1 VETLLPLLAFVFG
14 SLIIT
19 AGALA
24 FLPARATAIDR
35 RLEELVSGNGEVDA
49 APVRPRFERMVALFK
64 RVGEKA
70 PRSPKELGQLRLRL
84 VQAGYRRDEA
94 LTIFFGIRVTFALVL
109 FALFSTSLVTKPNI
123 GFALGGLALGYLL
136 PGMVLA
142 RLAKRRAHRIRLSL
156 ADMLDLLVVSVE
168 AGLGLD
174 QAISRVGAE
183 LAFAYPELSDELRLI
198 NLELRAGKARSEAL
212 RNLADRTGVDDL
224 SSLATMLIQTD
235 KFGTSVAQSL
245 RVYSE
250 TLRTKRRQ
258 RAEEAAAKT
267 GVKMVFPLVF
277 CIFPAIWVVTIGPAA
292 IRFVTVLMPMVE
304 KSK

>member
-1 VETLLPLLAFVFG
+1 MFLPLLAFVFG
-14 SLIIT
+14 VALV
-19 AGALA
+19 GAVALMMM
-24 FLPARATAIDR
+24 PKTSVIDR
-35 RLEELVSGNGEVDA
+35 RLEELMSGRDIIEEKK
-49 APVRPRFERMVALFK
+49 PRFQAFVGVLK

-70 PRSPKELGQLRLRL
+70 PRSAKELGSLRLRL

-94 LTIFFGIRVTFALVL
+94 LTVFFGIRVTFALIL
-109 FALFSTSLVTKPNI
+109 FTLFSTSIVMRPNMLL
-123 GFALGGLALGYLL
+123 ALGGLFIGYLL
-136 PGMVLA
+136 PSMVLA
-142 RLAKRRAHRIRLSL
+142 RVAKRRQHRIRLSL
-156 ADMLDLLVVSVE
+156 ADALDLLVVSVE

-174 QAISRVGAE
+174 QALQRVATE
-183 LAFAYPELSDELRLI
+183 LAFAYPDLSDELKLI
-198 NLELRAGKARSEAL
+198 NLELRAGKPRAEAL

-224 SSLATMLIQTD
+224 SSLVTMLIQTD

-277 CIFPAIWVVTIGPAA
+277 CIFPVIWIVTIGPAA
-292 IRFVTVLMPMVE
+292 IRFVTVLFPLIE
-304 KSK
+304 NTK

>member
-1 VETLLPLLAFVFG
+1 VTMLMPLFAFVLG
-14 SLIIT
+14 SALVAAAAYAFIPSRT
-19 AGALA
+19 A
-24 FLPARATAIDR
+24 AIDR
-35 RLEELVSGNGEVDA
+35 RLEELTVERDDEEK
-49 APVRPRFERMVALFK
+49 PRFAGLVATFK
-64 RVGEKA
+64 RLGEKA
-70 PRSPKELGQLRLRL
+70 PRSPRELGSLRLRL
-84 VQAGYRRDEA
+84 VQAGYRREEA
-94 LTIFFGIRVTFALVL
+94 LTIFFGIRVACALGL
-109 FALFSTSLVTKPNI
+109 FALFASSIIARPNLLL
-123 GFALGGLALGYLL
+123 ALGGLGIGYIL

-142 RLAKRRAHRIRLSL
+142 RLAKRRSHRIRLSL

-174 QAISRVGAE
+174 QALQRVGAE

-198 NLELRAGKARSEAL
+198 NLELRAGKPRAEAL

-224 SSLATMLIQTD
+224 SSLVTMLIQTD

-267 GVKMVFPLVF
+267 GVKMVFPLVI

-292 IRFVTVLMPMVE
+292 IRFVTVLFPMIE
-304 KSK
+304 QTR

>member
-1 VETLLPLLAFVFG
+1 MYLLPPLAFTFG

-19 AGALA
+19 AAAFALM
-24 FLPARATAIDR
+24 PSRAGAIDR
-35 RLEELVSGNGEVDA
+35 RLEELTAGRDA
-49 APVRPRFERMVALFK
+49 EAAKPRLQSLIGFVK

-70 PRSPKELGQLRLRL
+70 PRSAKELGSLRLRL

-94 LTIFFGIRVTFALVL
+94 LTIFFGIRVVFALTL
-109 FALFSTSLVTKPNI
+109 FALFSTSIIARPNL
-123 GFALGGLALGYLL
+123 FVALGGLALGYLL

-142 RLAKRRAHRIRLSL
+142 RMAKRRAHRIRLSL

-174 QAISRVGAE
+174 QALTRVGTE

-198 NLELRAGKARSEAL
+198 NLELRAGKPRGEAL

-224 SSLATMLIQTD
+224 SSLVTMLIQTD

-292 IRFVTVLMPMVE
+292 IRFVTVLFPLIE
-304 KSK
+304 NQK

>member
-1 VETLLPLLAFVFG
+1 VLLPLLAFVFG
-14 SLIIT
+14 SVLVG
-19 AGALA
+19 GAA
-24 FLPARATAIDR
+24 FALMPSRAIAIDR
-35 RLEELVSGNGEVDA
+35 RLEELTTGRIRDDEED
-49 APVRPRFERMVALFK
+49 RPTFDKLLGFVK

-70 PRSPKELGQLRLRL
+70 PRSTKELGQLRLRL

-94 LTIFFGIRVTFALVL
+94 MTVFFGIRVVAALAFFAV
-109 FALFSTSLVTKPNI
+109 FATSVVMKPNI
-123 GFALGGLALGYLL
+123 TLALGGLALGYLL
-136 PGMVLA
+136 PGMALA
-142 RLAKRRAHRIRLSL
+142 RMAKRRAHRIRLAL
-156 ADMLDLLVVSVE
+156 ADALDLLVVSVE

-174 QAISRVGAE
+174 QALTRVGTE
-183 LAFAYPELSDELRLI
+183 LAFAYPDLSDELRLV
-198 NLELRAGKARSEAL
+198 NLELRAGKPRPEAL

-224 SSLATMLIQTD
+224 GSLVTMLIQTD
-235 KFGTSVAQSL
+235 KFGTSVAQAL

-292 IRFVTVLMPMVE
+292 IKFIQVLLPMVE
-304 KSK
+304 NTR

>member
-1 VETLLPLLAFVFG
+1 MFLPILAFVFG
-14 SLIIT
+14 T
-19 AGALA
+19 ALVGGVALLLMPRRQA
-24 FLPARATAIDR
+24 LIDR
-35 RLEELVSGNGEVDA
+35 RLEELMAPADGDA
-49 APVRPRFERMVALFK
+49 PAASRMQSLVNVFK

-70 PRSPKELGQLRLRL
+70 PRSPKEMGQLRLRL

-94 LTIFFGIRVTFALVL
+94 LTIFFGIRVFFALGL
-109 FALFSTSLVTKPNI
+109 FGLLSSSILMRPNTLM
-123 GFALGGLALGYLL
+123 ALGGLAIGYVL

-174 QAISRVGAE
+174 QALTRVGQE
-183 LAFAYPELSDELRLI
+183 LAFAYPELADELRLI
-198 NLELRAGKARSEAL
+198 NLELRAGKPRGEAL

-224 SSLATMLIQTD
+224 SSLVTMLIQTD

-267 GVKMVFPLVF
+267 GVKMVFPLVL
-277 CIFPAIWVVTIGPAA
+277 CIFPAIWIVTIGPAA
-292 IRFVTVLMPMVE
+292 IRFVTVLFPMVE
-304 KSK
+304 NMKK

>member
-1 VETLLPLLAFVFG
+1 MFLP
-14 SLIIT
+14 I
-19 AGALA
+19 LA
-24 FLPARATAIDR
+24 FLFGTALVGGAAMLLMPRRQALIDQ
-35 RLEELVSGNGEVDA
+35 RLEELI
-49 APVRPRFERMVALFK
+49 APRDSEEQKPRLQALVKLFK

-70 PRSPKELGQLRLRL
+70 PKSAKELGQLRLRL
-84 VQAGYRRDEA
+84 VQAGYRRQEA
-94 LTIFFGIRVTFALVL
+94 MTIFFGIRVLFALGL
-109 FALFSTSLVTKPNI
+109 FSLFSTSILMRPNTMI
-123 GFALGGLALGYLL
+123 ALGGLAIGYIL

-174 QAISRVGAE
+174 QAMTRVGQE
-183 LAFAYPELSDELRLI
+183 LAFAYPELADELRLI
-198 NLELRAGKARSEAL
+198 NLELRAGKPRGEAL

-224 SSLATMLIQTD
+224 SSLVTMLIQTD
-235 KFGTSVAQSL
+235 KFGTSVATAL

-267 GVKMVFPLVF
+267 GVKMVFPLVI
-277 CIFPAIWVVTIGPAA
+277 CIFPAIWIVTIGPAA
-292 IRFVTVLMPMVE
+292 IRFVTVLFPMIDNM
-304 KSK
+304 KK

>member
-1 VETLLPLLAFVFG
+1 MLLPLLAFVFG
-14 SLIIT
+14 SLII
-19 AGALA
+19 AAAAIA
-24 FLPARATAIDR
+24 FMPNKAAAIDR
-35 RLEELVSGNGEVDA
+35 RLEELTLRDDEEQK
-49 APVRPRFERMVALFK
+49 PRFQSLIGLFK
-64 RVGEKA
+64 RIGEKV
-70 PRSPKELGQLRLRL
+70 PRSPKEMGPLRLRL
-84 VQAGYRRDEA
+84 VQAGFRRDEA
-94 LTIFFGIRVTFALVL
+94 ITIFFGIRVMFALAL
-109 FALFSTSLVTKPNI
+109 FTFFSTSIVARPNMTM
-123 GFALGGLALGYLL
+123 ALAGLGAGYVL

-142 RLAKRRAHRIRLSL
+142 RLAKRRAHKIRLSL
-156 ADMLDLLVVSVE
+156 ADALDLLVVSVE

-174 QAISRVGAE
+174 QAMSRVASE
-183 LAFAYPELSDELRLI
+183 LAFAYPQLSEELKLI
-198 NLELRAGKARSEAL
+198 NLELRAGKPRAEAL

-224 SSLATMLIQTD
+224 SSLVTMLIQTD

-292 IRFVTVLMPMVE
+292 IRFMTVLFPMIDNM
-304 KSK
+304 KH

>member
-1 VETLLPLLAFVFG
+1 MLLLPLLAFLLG
-14 SLIIT
+14 SIVIGAAAFMLIPGR
-19 AGALA
+19 AALV
-24 FLPARATAIDR
+24 DR
-35 RLEELVSGNGEVDA
+35 RIEELTGGRVVSSDDEA
-49 APVRPRFERMVALFK
+49 KPRMQSLLGFMK

-70 PRSPKELGQLRLRL
+70 PRSPKEMGNLRLRL
-84 VQAGYRRDEA
+84 TQAGYRREEA
-94 LTIFFGIRVTFALVL
+94 LTIFFGIRIVFALTL
-109 FALFSTSLVTKPNI
+109 FALFSTSIVMKPNLTL
-123 GFALGGLALGYLL
+123 ALGGLGLGYVL

-174 QAISRVGAE
+174 QALSRVGME
-183 LAFAYPELSDELRLI
+183 LEFAYPELSAELKLI

-224 SSLATMLIQTD
+224 SSLVTMLIQTD

-292 IRFVTVLMPMVE
+292 IRFVTVLFPLIE
-304 KSK
+304 NTK